1 MPKSGGLPE
10 SGELPESGGLLV
22 SLKRLAGTL
31 LAIIQTRLELLSN
44 EMEEE
49 RLRIGQML
57 LYGSVAL
64 FFFGMATVLLTAFVV
79 VVFWDSY
86 RLLVLA
92 GFAGIYL
99 ITGLLA
105 WYALRRVAYDKSKLF
120 SASLA
125 ELADDRDQMDPRP

>member
-1 MPKSGGLPE
+1 M
-10 SGELPESGGLLV
+10 V

-79 VVFWDSY
+79 VVFWDSN

-92 GFAGIYL
+92 GFTGIYFVV
-99 ITGLLA
+99 GLLA
-105 WYALRRVAYDKSKLF
+105 WYALRRVANDKSKLF

-125 ELADDRDQMDPRP
+125 ELADDRDQLAPRP